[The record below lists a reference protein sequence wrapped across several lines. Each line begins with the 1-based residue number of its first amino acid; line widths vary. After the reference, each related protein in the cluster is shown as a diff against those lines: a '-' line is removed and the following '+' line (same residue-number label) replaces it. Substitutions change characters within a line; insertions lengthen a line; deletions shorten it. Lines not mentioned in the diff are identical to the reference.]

1 MSQRFRKLR
10 SAAKREQMKTELKKQ
25 GWEIFSKEL
34 KSLNVSRA
42 FVMLVTLTIS
52 NRRAAAV
59 LMRLGIYN
67 LCVGFITRSAM
78 RRASLGSLKNT
89 QRSKL
94 T

>member
-10 SAAKREQMKTELKKQ
+10 KFQKREQMKTELKRQ
-25 GWEIFSKEL
+25 GWEIFFREL
-34 KSLNVSRA
+34 RNLNVSRA
-42 FVMLVTLTIS
+42 LVMLVTLIIS